1 MHSSASHTRDGWFV
15 NTDTTWHS
23 GPCKGIIAARDIGG
37 ILKHHLVKNAIVASR
52 LDICHQILDLYSQG
66 KQQMPH
72 HTPHQLQQPPSL
84 QPTPPVPPVPP
95 SQPPPGPEPPQP
107 PQKDSQQP
115 AQQPPPPPAQPPKK
129 PSPQP
134 SPPRQ
139 AKRTVVSAPAQHQVA
154 GSPRQPPPPHPP
166 SVFPLL
172 RIAQNC
178 SLAVCISLGSWT
190 AGVVEGRPLGARA
203 APSFSTAVAMPGP
216 EAAGVGV
223 SPGCWWRAVSVRFLP
238 TAGGSPVGQVG
249 QQAPLTTVPTAGG
262 GRSTHC
268 SEKLVLLSDLK
279 GKEEGGR
286 NDLSDALVCS
296 AGSSQS

>member
-1 MHSSASHTRDGWFV
+1 MFILSKGELKMHSSASHTRDGWFV
-15 NTDTTWHS
+15 NTDTTWYN

-37 ILKHHLVKNAIVASR
+37 ILKHHLVRNAIVASR

-84 QPTPPVPPVPP
+84 QPTPQVPPVPP
-95 SQPPPGPEPPQP
+95 SQPPPGPAPPQP
-107 PQKDSQQP
+107 PQKDAQQP

-139 AKRTVVSAPAQHQVA
+139 AKRAVVSVPAQHQVA

-166 SVFPLL
+166 RIFPLL

-178 SLAVCISLGSWT
+178 SLAVCISVGSWT

-203 APSFSTAVAMPGP
+203 APSFSTAVALPGP
-216 EAAGVGV
+216 
-223 SPGCWWRAVSVRFLP
+223 
-238 TAGGSPVGQVG
+238 Q
-249 QQAPLTTVPTAGG
+249 
-262 GRSTHC
+262 
-268 SEKLVLLSDLK
+268 KLL
-279 GKEEGGR
+279 G
-286 NDLSDALVCS
+286 
-296 AGSSQS
+296 